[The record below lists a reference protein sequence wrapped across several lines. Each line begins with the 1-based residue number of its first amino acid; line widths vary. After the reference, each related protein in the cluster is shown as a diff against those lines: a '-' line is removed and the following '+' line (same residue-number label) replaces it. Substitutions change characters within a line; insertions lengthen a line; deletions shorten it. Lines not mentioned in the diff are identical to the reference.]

1 MKLVRLGKG
10 FCAWALLLFTFACC
24 ATVAAH
30 AEDRKPEKR
39 VSPVYPELAKRMRIG
54 GVVRVAATIAP
65 DGSVT
70 IARATNGNKLLA
82 TAAEDA
88 VKKWKFNPGAAED
101 TVNVDIN
108 FELSN

>member
-10 FCAWALLLFTFACC
+10 FCAWSLLLITLAC

-30 AEDRKPEKR
+30 AEDRKPQKR
-39 VSPVYPELAKRMRIG
+39 VSPVYPDLAKRMRIG
-54 GVVRVAATIAP
+54 GVVRVAATVAP

-70 IARATNGNKLLA
+70 EARATNGNKLLA
-82 TAAEDA
+82 SAAEDA
-88 VKKWKFNPGAAED
+88 VKKWKFNPGAAAD

>member
-10 FCAWALLLFTFACC
+10 FCAWSLLLITFAC

-30 AEDRKPEKR
+30 AEDRKPQKR
-39 VSPVYPELAKRMRIG
+39 VSPVYPDLAKRMRIG
-54 GVVRVAATIAP
+54 GVVRVAATVAP

-70 IARATNGNKLLA
+70 GARATNGNKLLA
-82 TAAEDA
+82 SAAEDA

-101 TVNVDIN
+101 TVNIDIN